1 MELLSAIS
9 RRSNKLRKPVSRELT
24 FVDAWEH
31 ERQCPLKS
39 FATYCGTCEGQDF
52 GACCSVF
59 VQKRGVGARAK
70 RTEAEVSGGV

>member
-1 MELLSAIS
+1 M
-9 RRSNKLRKPVSRELT
+9 SRELT

-39 FATYCGTCEGQDF
+39 FAAQDL
-52 GACCSVF
+52 GACCNVF
-59 VQKRGVGARAK
+59 AQKRGVGARAK